1 MSEAREVLEV
11 DVLVVGGGAAG
22 LAAAITAARL
32 LAHAGNDE
40 AMVVVLEKGKEIG
53 HHILSGCVMDPRG
66 LAELFPDYRE
76 RGAPIEAECTT
87 ESVYVMAPTFKFPI
101 PAPPPM
107 HNKGNLIV
115 SAGEL
120 CRWLAGEAEAAG
132 VEVFPEFPAAELIF
146 ETAGDD
152 GELRVVGVRTGDK
165 GIGKD
170 GARQSNYEPGM
181 EVRAPVTILA
191 EGSRGSCTKVL
202 VEKLGLQGHHPQSYA
217 TGAKEI
223 WKLPTGRFA
232 PGRVVHTMGYP
243 LDLHTFGG
251 SFIYG
256 MDAEHISLGFV
267 VGLDYLNPT
276 TDAHRALQDF
286 KRHPYLQD
294 MLKDGELVCYGAKTI
309 PEGGLYAMPRI
320 YAGGVMLA
328 GDSGGFLNSARL
340 KGVHLAIKS
349 GMMAAET
356 AVEAVQAKDPSAQ
369 KLSAYD
375 DRFKASWAYTE
386 LRGVRNFHQGFR
398 GGLFAGM
405 FHAAAQQI
413 TGGRGLWLDPLPA
426 GPDHER
432 MLTKEAYAARFG
444 TAPAVPAEDF
454 DGSTTFSKTD
464 DLYASGTKHEED
476 QPVHLLVA
484 DTDLCLTTCTQEF
497 GNPCQQFCP
506 AAVYEMVT
514 SEEGERRLQINAS
527 NCVHCKTCDI
537 MDPYAQI
544 TWVTPEGGG
553 GPRYSRM

>member
-1 MSEAREVLEV
+1 MSEEREVLEV
-11 DVLVVGGGAAG
+11 DVLVIGGGAAG
-22 LAAAITAARL
+22 LSAAITAAKG
-32 LAHAGNDE
+32 LAEAGNDE
-40 AMVVVLEKGKEIG
+40 AMVLLLEKGKEIG

-76 RGAPIEAECTT
+76 RGAPIEAECTS
-87 ESVYVMAPTFKFPI
+87 ESVYVMAPGFKVPI

-120 CRWLAGEAEAAG
+120 CRWLAGQAEEAG
-132 VEVFPEFPAAELIF
+132 VEVFPEFPASELIF
-146 ETAGDD
+146 ETVD
-152 GELRVVGVRTGDK
+152 GEERVVGVRTGDK

-170 GARQSNYEPGM
+170 GAKQSNYEPGM

-202 VEKLGLQGHHPQSYA
+202 VEKLDLHGHHPQSYA

-223 WKLPTGRFA
+223 WRLPKGHFA
-232 PGRVVHTMGYP
+232 KGRVVHTMGYP

-256 MDAEHISLGFV
+256 MDDETISLGFV

-276 TDAHRALQDF
+276 VDAHRMLQDF
-286 KRHPYLQD
+286 KTHPYLQEL
-294 MLKDGELVCYGAKTI
+294 LKDGELVCYGAKTI
-309 PEGGLYAMPRI
+309 PEGGLYAMPRL

-349 GMMAAET
+349 GMMAGET
-356 AVEAVQAKDPSAQ
+356 AVEAVQAKDVSAA

-375 DRFKASWAYTE
+375 DRFRASWAHTE
-386 LRGVRNFHQGFR
+386 LRKVRNFHQGFR

-405 FHAAAQQI
+405 FHAATQQI
-413 TGGRGLWLDPLPA
+413 TGGRGLWLDPMPS

-432 MLTKEAYAARFG
+432 MLTKEQYAARFG
-444 TAPAVPAEDF
+444 HKPKVEEERF
-454 DGSTTFSKTD
+454 DGVVTFSKMD
-464 DLYASGTKHEED
+464 DIYASGTKHEED

-484 DTDLCLTTCTQEF
+484 DTDLCLTKCTVEY
-497 GNPCQQFCP
+497 GNPCEEFCP
-506 AAVYEMVT
+506 AAVYEMVA
-514 SEEGERRLQINAS
+514 SEAGDRRLQINAS

-553 GPRYSRM
+553 GPRYTRM

>member
-1 MSEAREVLEV
+1 
-11 DVLVVGGGAAG
+11 
-22 LAAAITAARL
+22 
-32 LAHAGNDE
+32 
-40 AMVVVLEKGKEIG
+40 
-53 HHILSGCVMDPRG
+53 
-66 LAELFPDYRE
+66 
-76 RGAPIEAECTT
+76 
-87 ESVYVMAPTFKFPI
+87 
-101 PAPPPM
+101 M

-120 CRWLAGEAEAAG
+120 CRWLAGQAEEAG
-132 VEVFPEFPAAELIF
+132 VEVFPEFPASELIY
-146 ETAGDD
+146 ETVD
-152 GELRVVGVRTGDK
+152 GEERVVGVRTGDK

-170 GARQSNYEPGM
+170 GTKQSNYEPGM

-191 EGSRGSCTKVL
+191 EGSRGSCTKAL
-202 VEKLGLQGHHPQSYA
+202 VEKLDLHGHHPQNYA

-232 PGRVVHTMGYP
+232 KGRVVHTMGYP

-256 MDAEHISLGFV
+256 MDEETISLGFV

-276 TDAHRALQDF
+276 VDAHRMLQDF
-286 KRHPYLQD
+286 KTHPYLQEL
-294 MLKDGELVCYGAKTI
+294 LKDGELVCYGAKTI
-309 PEGGLYAMPRI
+309 PEGGLYAMPRL

-349 GMMAAET
+349 GMMAGET
-356 AVEAVQAKDPSAQ
+356 AVEAVQAKDVSAA

-375 DRFKASWAYTE
+375 DRFRASWAHTE
-386 LRGVRNFHQGFR
+386 LRKVRNFHQGFR

-405 FHAAAQQI
+405 FHAAMQQI
-413 TGGRGLWLDPLPA
+413 TGGRGLWLDPMPS

-432 MLTKEAYAARFG
+432 MLTKEQYAARFG
-444 TAPAVPAEDF
+444 HKPAVAEENF
-454 DGSTTFSKTD
+454 DGAVTFSKMD
-464 DLYASGTKHEED
+464 DIYVSGTKHEED

-484 DTDLCLTTCTQEF
+484 DTDLCLTKCTVEY
-497 GNPCQQFCP
+497 GNPCEQFCP
-506 AAVYEMVT
+506 AAVYEMVA
-514 SEEGERRLQINAS
+514 SEAGERRLQINAS

-553 GPRYSRM
+553 GPRYTRM